1 MDGLSSNKL
10 TWRVTSLQPDVQQT
24 LLEWRTAVFFML
36 PVTLVTFPLLEAISL
51 FLLPRSSAGIFTAPS
66 GNCRCSATELLTED
80 GNFICQTK
88 CQLLLGIS
96 LNLDSSQIM
105 GCAGVPRFSGI
116 TEMDSGCSPEYQQ
129 LRCSLSQ

>member
-36 PVTLVTFPLLEAISL
+36 PVTLVMFPLLEAISL

-66 GNCRCSATELLTED
+66 GNCRCSATNYLLKMAILFGKPNVSSFWEFHLIWIPD
-80 GNFICQTK
+80 RLWAVQGSPGSAV
-88 CQLLLGIS
+88 LLRWTQDAL
-96 LNLDSSQIM
+96 
-105 GCAGVPRFSGI
+105 
-116 TEMDSGCSPEYQQ
+116 
-129 LRCSLSQ
+129 LSTNSYDAV